1 MSDIIKI
8 VVVDDH
14 AIFLKGLSLL
24 INECPDFK
32 VVGEA
37 NNGIQFLE
45 LLEKMTP
52 DLVLM
57 DIKMPL
63 MDGIEATEKALIKFP
78 DLKIMT
84 LTMFNEHKYL
94 RLMAEAGVNG
104 FILKSIGK
112 RELEQAIKTVVA
124 GKTYFSP
131 EVMEDISKWETFSGS
146 GIFLED
152 MNERL
157 SEREVD
163 VLQEIVK
170 GLSTQEIADKLFI
183 SKRTVEGHRA
193 NLIAKTATR
202 NVVDLVIYAIRK
214 HLVSI

>member
-78 DLKIMT
+78 NLKIMT

-131 EVMEDISKWETFSGS
+131 EVMEDISKWETFTRS

>member
-193 NLIAKTATR
+193 NLIAKTAAR

>member
-63 MDGIEATEKALIKFP
+63 MDGIEATKKALIKFP

-84 LTMFNEHKYL
+84 LTMFSEHKYL
-94 RLMAEAGVNG
+94 RLMAEAGVIG

-112 RELEQAIKTVVA
+112 RELEHAIKTVVA

-193 NLIAKTATR
+193 NLIAK
-202 NVVDLVIYAIRK
+202 
-214 HLVSI
+214 

>member
-63 MDGIEATEKALIKFP
+63 MDGIEATKKALIKFP

-84 LTMFNEHKYL
+84 LTMFSEHKYL
-94 RLMAEAGVNG
+94 RLMAEAGVIG

-193 NLIAKTATR
+193 NLIAKTAAR

>member
-84 LTMFNEHKYL
+84 LTMFSEHKYL

-131 EVMEDISKWETFSGS
+131 EVMEDISKWETFTRS